1 MSEEKS
7 QKILFTALLLVTC
20 TLLFLV
26 AGLLW
31 WVPYVG
37 LANIHQALPL
47 VLAVF
52 FGVILLL
59 AVAGIFSL
67 ILTLIFKKDFWIS
80 KRLRGLVIKVIFPV
94 LIVVGKLFGI
104 SKERVQHAFVE
115 VNNGLV
121 MAQIGRT
128 RPERLLLL
136 MPHCLQ
142 NYDCTVKITGNVDN
156 CKRCGN
162 CQIRDLVELA
172 ETYQVGLSVATGG
185 TIARRIVVE
194 KKPQIIIAVACERD
208 LTSGIQDSYPVPVY
222 GIFNRR
228 PYGPCF
234 NTQVDLTT
242 VKRAMVHFLTG
253 GHNVR

>member
-1 MSEEKS
+1 MSGEKS
-7 QKILFTALLLVTC
+7 QKVLFVGLLLVTC
-20 TLLFLV
+20 ALLFLV
-26 AGLLW
+26 AAILW

-37 LANIHQALPL
+37 LANIHRALPTL
-47 VLAVF
+47 LGAF
-52 FGVILLL
+52 FGVVLWL
-59 AVAGIFSL
+59 AVSGIFSL
-67 ILTLIFKKDFWIS
+67 VLTLILKKDFWLS

-94 LIVVGKLFGI
+94 LILVGKLFGI
-104 SKERVQHAFVE
+104 SKESVQHAFVE

-121 MAQIGRT
+121 MAQT
-128 RPERLLLL
+128 RSIKPERLLLL

-156 CKRCGN
+156 CKRCGT

-172 ETYQVGLSVATGG
+172 ETYHTGLSVATGG

-194 KKPQIIIAVACERD
+194 RKPQLIIAVACERD
-208 LTSGIQDSYPVPVY
+208 LISGIQDSYPVPVY

-234 NTQVDLTT
+234 NTQVDLKE
-242 VKRAMVHFLTG
+242 VKKAMIHFLDG
-253 GHNVR
+253 GS